1 MIRPVTRR
9 AESRGSDGRTGKA
22 GEAGAG
28 AGAGV
33 AAFADE
39 SARGFSSLQPTA
51 NKRIPNVKKTRR
63 SRVSFLSRTF
73 TIPTKP
79 RVWNRTRCRDAAR
92 KRSPLDTF
100 PLESSLGPPFQHES
114 HLPDSRSRRA
124 NRTPEFH
131 EGFPLSG

>member
-1 MIRPVTRR
+1 MIGPVTRR
-9 AESRGSDGRTGKA
+9 AESRASDGRIGKA

-33 AAFADE
+33 AAFAVE

-51 NKRIPNVKKTRR
+51 NKRIPNVKKTWK

-73 TIPTKP
+73 TIPAKT
-79 RVWNRTRCRDAAR
+79 RVWNRTRCKDAAR

-100 PLESSLGPPFQHES
+100 QHEPSLGPPFRHES
-114 HLPDSRSRRA
+114 RLPDSRSRRV

-131 EGFPLSG
+131 EG